1 MQINKRYLV
10 AGLIAVIVIVLF
22 FVIIHTFYH
31 SNPRM
36 PEAKVTD
43 RQSKVEDNLKRVNK
57 FLAEK
62 DQERIRSFLER
73 RGWQMQTLGSG
84 LWYMV
89 YSHGQGDDID
99 QGMYV
104 KMNYEIRL
112 LDGTLCYTSDSTG
125 AKVFRVGDD
134 DEPQGLHQA
143 VEKLRVGD
151 RARIIIP
158 PHLAHGL
165 VGDGER
171 IPARAI
177 LLYDVY
183 LMDASRQKI
192 RR

>member
-10 AGLIAVIVIVLF
+10 AGLIGAIVIALVF
-22 FVIIHTFYH
+22 WVMRTFYH

-36 PEAKVTD
+36 PEPDVTD
-43 RQSKVEDNLKRVNK
+43 RQVQVKDNLKRVNK

-62 DQERIRSFLER
+62 DQERIRSFVER
-73 RGWQMQTLGSG
+73 RGWQMQTTGSG

-89 YSHGQGDDID
+89 YHQGQGRDIG

-125 AKVFRVGDD
+125 AKVFRVGED
-134 DEPQGLHQA
+134 DEPQGLHKA

-165 VGDGER
+165 VGDGQR

-177 LLYDVY
+177 LLYDLY
-183 LMDASRQKI
+183 LLDASRQKI